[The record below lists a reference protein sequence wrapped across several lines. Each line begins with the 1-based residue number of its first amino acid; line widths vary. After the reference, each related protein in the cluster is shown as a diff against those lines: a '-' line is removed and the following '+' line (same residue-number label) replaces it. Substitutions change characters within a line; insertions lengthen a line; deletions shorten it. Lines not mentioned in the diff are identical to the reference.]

1 MNPLTKF
8 GIGTDRPPRPPKPEA
23 AAFELAQMAEG
34 TNLQRVDDVAAAP
47 QPDLVPHLWVEDEYE
62 ALEDEQEPQWNATGI
77 EESRP
82 PEVRAAGLAPAM
94 DGDKRITDSHT
105 SVLTAAA
112 TRYED
117 TQDALAS
124 FRRRTG
130 GKLIHYGIKTALVGG
145 DAVGITLVGINLG
158 DYPVLAGLMAVSGA
172 TAAVTSGLVGA
183 EVRHIRDADRRASQA
198 EHLTDEQK
206 RRWGHLF
213 TGGATL
219 TRITKLVCGVAA
231 SSGLLISSAI
241 FAGRAELEG
250 SLVGLMYGGIALAVA
265 LASFVE
271 SYMHADEIADVLDGA
286 GRAYEIEIAR
296 HRRLSGA
303 RAWREQL
310 EQTTLASSITRE
322 HGKRGSAARDRVRSL
337 KWGILRRNP
346 GVAGHGPLAPQA
358 MPVGRTD
365 RRGGDVL

>member
-1 MNPLTKF
+1 MSALTKF
-8 GIGTDRPPRPPKPEA
+8 GIGTDRPSHPEVA
-23 AAFELAQMAEG
+23 AAELTQVAEN
-34 TNLQRVDDVAAAP
+34 TNLQRVDNVAATP
-47 QPDLVPHLWVEDEYE
+47 QPEQVQHLWVEDEYDSLE
-62 ALEDEQEPQWNATGI
+62 AEQQPQWEATGTV
-77 EESRP
+77 ESRP
-82 PEVRAAGLAPAM
+82 AEVNAAGLAPAM
-94 DGDKRITDSHT
+94 DGDRRIVESHS
-105 SVLTAAA
+105 SVLTNAAV
-112 TRYED
+112 RYEA

-130 GKLIHYGIKTALVGG
+130 GKLIHYGIKTALVFG
-145 DAVGITLVGINLG
+145 DAVGVTLVGINLG
-158 DYPVLAGLMAVSGA
+158 DYPMLAGLMAVSAA

-183 EVRHIRDADRRASQA
+183 EVRTIRDADRRAAQA
-198 EHLTDEQK
+198 EHLTQEQA

-213 TGGATL
+213 TGGATMK
-219 TRITKLVCGVAA
+219 RITKLVCTVAA
-231 SSGLLISSAI
+231 TSGLLISSAI

-250 SLVGLMYGGIALAVA
+250 TLVGLMYGGIALAVA

-271 SYMHADEIADVLDGA
+271 SYMHADEIAEVIDGA
-286 GRAYEIEIAR
+286 ARSYEAEIAR

-310 EQTTLASSITRE
+310 EQATRASSVTRE
-322 HGKRGSAARDRVRSL
+322 HESRGTAARDRVRSL

>member
-1 MNPLTKF
+1 MNPLTKL
-8 GIGTDRPPRPPKPEA
+8 GVGTTRPERPPKPEA
-23 AAFELAQMAEG
+23 AAFELAQIAEG
-34 TNLQRVDDVAAAP
+34 TNLQRVDDVGAAP
-47 QPDLVPHLWVEDEYE
+47 QPDLVPRLWVEDEWD
-62 ALEDEQEPQWNATGI
+62 ALEDEQEPQWDATGI

-82 PEVRAAGLAPAM
+82 PEVKAAGLTPAM
-94 DGDKRITDSHT
+94 EGDKRIVDSH
-105 SVLTAAA
+105 SPLLAHAAN
-112 TRYED
+112 RYEE

-130 GKLIHYGIKTALVGG
+130 GKLMHYGIKTALVFG

-183 EVRHIRDADRRASQA
+183 EVRNIQEADRRASQA

-213 TGGATL
+213 TGGASI
-219 TRITKLVCGVAA
+219 TRITKLVCGVSASAA
-231 SSGLLISSAI
+231 LLISTAI

-250 SLVGLMYGGIALAVA
+250 GLVGIMYGGIALAVA
-265 LASFVE
+265 LGSFIE
-271 SYMHADEIADVLDGA
+271 SYSHADEIADAIDGA
-286 GRAYEIEIAR
+286 AHAYEAEVSR
-296 HRRLSGA
+296 HQRFSGA
-303 RAWREQL
+303 KDWQEQL
-310 EQTTLASSITRE
+310 EQSTLASSITRE
-322 HGKRGSAARDRVRSL
+322 HGKRGAAAQDRVRSL

-365 RRGGDVL
+365 RRGGEAL